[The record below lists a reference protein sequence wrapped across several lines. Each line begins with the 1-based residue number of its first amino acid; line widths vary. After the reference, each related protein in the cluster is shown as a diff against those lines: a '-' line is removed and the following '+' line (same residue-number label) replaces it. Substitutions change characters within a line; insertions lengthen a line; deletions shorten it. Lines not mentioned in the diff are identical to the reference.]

1 MEKAEEKL
9 LLCFFV
15 WYMGLQDKEG
25 TAAGLQPDSPLRLQP
40 GNKLRNIAGVWEGQ
54 LLPVEQHNRG
64 AQRPGMQRVAYG
76 VPGKNHIEGIGGG
89 VVDYKI
95 CDSLGSIPA
104 GMAA

>member
-1 MEKAEEKL
+1 
-9 LLCFFV
+9 
-15 WYMGLQDKEG
+15 MGLQDKES

-40 GNKLRNIAGVWEGQ
+40 GNKLRNIAGVREGQ

-64 AQRPGMQRVAYG
+64 AQRPGVQRVTHG

-89 VVDYKI
+89 VVDYEI